1 MDNFI
6 NLVYIQKTCI
16 NLMKY
21 NYNLLLVLFILTIIA
36 NQIIVSVAI
45 SQQVSSGKTINIAG
59 KQRMYSQQITKLAL
73 DLNNVYRDT
82 SRIQNISNIQKA
94 IDSFKKADA
103 YLKQENRLLNDRESI
118 KIIFKKNTPY
128 FNKIITSYT
137 EFIKNPDNEAVYTQ
151 FLETV
156 KNNEEPFLITMD
168 AIVNEYQIFSK
179 NRLSFLK
186 KLEYFF
192 ISFTSISLFA
202 FIFFVFLPIFKKN
215 KNLTNLNIEL
225 HKFKK
230 DVNVKEVDKKR
241 LEENL
246 LRTNSMPRI
255 GFWEVDTINQQVL
268 WSKVTKEIHNTDD
281 DYIPSLEN
289 AIKFYKEGYSRNKIT
304 KLVANAIEN
313 DIPFDEELQIVTLK
327 GKDIWVRAIG
337 QAEFINDKCVRLYG
351 IFQDINTFKVAQI
364 QLNKVNEEL
373 NAILDSSTI
382 SIIRTDTYGIITYFN
397 EGAETLLGYKSE
409 ELLNKETP
417 ALFHDKE
424 EIIERGKVLSLEY
437 NKEIN
442 GFDVLTTIAGEDKV
456 DSRKWSYIKKDGSSL
471 DMQVSI
477 TAIKDENKNSIAFL
491 FIGTDITEL
500 TKQNTQLASFTQITS
515 HNLRAP
521 VSNLNSL
528 LDLYDICET
537 TEEKEFT
544 FGKFR
549 TVIAHLSETLNILI
563 EAIKI
568 KETKQSKIEIK
579 TLSFSEKFKKT
590 EEIISEEISR
600 LNAVITS
607 NFSAIDAIKYN
618 ESYLESIFINL
629 ISNSLKY
636 SSPERPPKIEV
647 TTTLNEG
654 KIELKI
660 TDNGLGIDLK
670 KHEHK
675 LFGLNQV
682 FHRHKD
688 SKGIGL
694 YIVKNQIESL
704 QGTISC
710 TSEVHKGTTFTV
722 TF

>member
-1 MDNFI
+1 
-6 NLVYIQKTCI
+6 LE
-16 NLMKY
+16 KY
-21 NYNLLLVLFILTIIA
+21 RYNILLLLFILTIIA
-36 NQIIVSVAI
+36 NQIIFSVAI
-45 SQQVSSGKTINIAG
+45 SEQTSNGKTINIAG

-73 DLNNVYRDT
+73 DLNDVRRNS
-82 SRIQNISNIQKA
+82 SRIPNISNLQKA
-94 IDSFKKADA
+94 IESFKKADV
-103 YLKQENRLLNDRESI
+103 YLKQENILLNNSESI
-118 KIIFKKNTPY
+118 NILLKKNTLY

-137 EFIKNPDNEAVYTQ
+137 DFIENPDNEVVYTQ
-151 FLETV
+151 FLETL

-168 AIVNEYQIFSK
+168 AIVNEYSSFSE

-202 FIFFVFLPIFKKN
+202 FIFFMFLPMFKKN
-215 KNLTNLNIEL
+215 KELTNLNIEL
-225 HKFKK
+225 FKFKE
-230 DVNVKEVDKKR
+230 DLNINEIDKKR

-246 LRTNSMPRI
+246 RRTNSMPRI
-255 GFWEVDTINQQVL
+255 GFWEVDLINQQVF
-268 WSKVTKEIHNTDD
+268 WSKVTKEIHQTDD
-281 DYIPSLEN
+281 DYTPSMEN
-289 AIKFYKEGYSRNKIT
+289 AIKFYKEGYSRNTIT
-304 KLVANAIEN
+304 AVIANAIES
-313 DIPFDEELQIVTLK
+313 DIPFDEELQIVTVK

-337 QAEFINDKCVRLYG
+337 QAEFTNDKCVRLYG
-351 IFQDINTFKVAQI
+351 IFQNINTFKVAQI
-364 QLNKVNEEL
+364 ELNKVNEEL
-373 NAILDSSTI
+373 NAILDSSDI
-382 SIIRTDTYGIITYFN
+382 AIKRTDTKGIITYFN

-409 ELLNKETP
+409 ELVNKETP

-424 EIIERGKVLSLEY
+424 EIIERGKELSLEY

-442 GFDVLTTIAGEDKV
+442 GFDVLTTIAREDKV
-456 DSRKWSYIKKDGSSL
+456 DSRKWSYIKKDESSI

-477 TAIKDENKNSIAFL
+477 TAIKDENKNIIAFL
-491 FIGTDITEL
+491 FIGTDITKL
-500 TKQNTQLASFTQITS
+500 TKQNAQLASFAQIAS

-549 TVIAHLSETLNILI
+549 TVIAHLSETLNVLI

-568 KETKQSKIEIK
+568 KETKRSKIEIK
-579 TLSFSEKFKKT
+579 TLYFSEILKKT
-590 EEIISEEISR
+590 KEIIPEEISK

-607 NFSAIDAIKYN
+607 NFSATDTIKYN
-618 ESYLESIFINL
+618 ESYLESIFINV

-636 SSPERPPKIEV
+636 SSPERPPRIEV
-647 TTTLNEG
+647 TTTINEG

-670 KHEHK
+670 KYGHK

-688 SKGIGL
+688 SKGVGL

-710 TSEVHKGTTFTV
+710 NSEIHKGTTFIV
-722 TF
+722 KF

>member
-1 MDNFI
+1 LI
-6 NLVYIQKTCI
+6 
-16 NLMKY
+16 
-21 NYNLLLVLFILTIIA
+21 IIA
-36 NQIIVSVAI
+36 NQITVSVSI
-45 SQQVSSGKTINIAG
+45 SEQSSNAETINIAG

-73 DLNNVYRDT
+73 YLNDVYRSP
-82 SRIQNISNIQKA
+82 SRIQDISNLQKA

-103 YLKQENRLLNDRESI
+103 YLKQKNILLYNSESI
-118 KIIFKKNTPY
+118 NILFKKNTSY
-128 FNKIITSYT
+128 FNKIITSYS
-137 EFIKNPDNEAVYTQ
+137 EFVENPDNEASYTQ

-168 AIVNEYQIFSK
+168 TIVNEYQKFSE

-186 KLEYFF
+186 KLEYYF
-192 ISFTSISLFA
+192 IRFTSISLFA
-202 FIFFVFLPIFKKN
+202 IIFFMFLPMFKKN
-215 KNLTNLNIEL
+215 KELTNLNIEL
-225 HKFKK
+225 KKFKK
-230 DVNVKEVDKKR
+230 EVEKKEIEKKR
-241 LEENL
+241 VEENL
-246 LRTNSMPRI
+246 LRTNSVARI
-255 GFWEVDTINQQVL
+255 GIWEVDLINQQVF
-268 WSKVTKEIHNTDD
+268 WSKITKEIHNTND

-304 KLVANAIEN
+304 EVIANSIKN
-313 DIPFDEELQIVTLK
+313 NTPWDEELQIVTAK
-327 GKDIWVRAIG
+327 GEDIWVRAIG
-337 QAEFINDKCVRLYG
+337 QPDFINDKCVRLNG
-351 IFQDINTFKVAQI
+351 TFQDINTGKLARI
-364 QLNKVNEEL
+364 ELNKVNEEL
-373 NAILDSSTI
+373 NAILDSGTI
-382 SIIRTDTYGIITYFN
+382 SIIRTDTNGIITYFN

-409 ELLNKETP
+409 ELVNKETP
-417 ALFHDKE
+417 VIFHDKKA
-424 EIIERGKVLSLEY
+424 IRERGKELSLEY

-442 GFDVLTTIAGEDKV
+442 GFDVLTTIAREDKV
-456 DSRKWSYIKKDGSSL
+456 DSRKWSYIKKDGSSI

-477 TAIKDENKNSIAFL
+477 SAIKDEDNNIIAFL
-491 FIGTDITEL
+491 GVGADITQL
-500 TKQNTQLASFTQITS
+500 TKQNTQLASFAQIAS

-537 TEEKEFT
+537 TEEKELT

-549 TVIAHLSETLNILI
+549 TVIAHLSETLNTLI

-568 KETKQSKIEIK
+568 KETKQSKIKIK
-579 TLSFSEKFKKT
+579 TLSFSKILKKT
-590 EEIISEEISR
+590 EEIIPEEISR

-607 NFSAIDAIKYN
+607 NFSATDTIKYN

-647 TTTLNEG
+647 TTTINAG

-670 KHEHK
+670 KHGHK

-682 FHRHKD
+682 FHRHKN
-688 SKGIGL
+688 SKGVGL

-704 QGTISC
+704 KGTISC
-710 TSEVHKGTTFTV
+710 TSEVNKGTTFIV

>member
-1 MDNFI
+1 LVKNKYKILVVFFFI
-6 NLVYIQKTCI
+6 I
-16 NLMKY
+16 
-21 NYNLLLVLFILTIIA
+21 FIF
-36 NQIIVSVAI
+36 NQIIINYAI
-45 SQQVSSGKTINIAG
+45 SVQSSDAETINIAG

-73 DLNNVYRDT
+73 YLKDIENTASY
-82 SRIQNISNIQKA
+82 IKNIDILEK
-94 IDSFKKADA
+94 IIGRFKKADS
-103 YLKQENRLLNDRESI
+103 YLKQKNRLQYNSDSI
-118 KIIFKKNTPY
+118 AILFKKNTNY
-128 FNKIITSYT
+128 FNEIITSSNNLIET
-137 EFIKNPDNEAVYTQ
+137 PENSAVFNR
-151 FLETV
+151 FLETI
-156 KNNEEPFLITMD
+156 KSNNDPFLMTMD
-168 AIVNEYQIFSK
+168 AIVNEYQKISVSK
-179 NRLSFLK
+179 LAFLKKIQYSFIAFTSLSFLGI
-186 KLEYFF
+186 
-192 ISFTSISLFA
+192 ISFL
-202 FIFFVFLPIFKKN
+202 FLPIFREN
-215 KNLTNLNIEL
+215 KTLTSLNSEL
-225 HKFKK
+225 EKFKK
-230 DVNVKEVDKKR
+230 EVKEKEEETKR
-241 LEENL
+241 VQANL
-246 LRTNSMPRI
+246 DSTNSVVRI
-255 GFWEVDTINQQVL
+255 GTWELDLINQQL
-268 WSKVTKEIHNTDD
+268 FWSKVTKEIHNTDD
-281 DYIPSLEN
+281 DYIPTLEN

-417 ALFHDKE
+417 ALFHYKE
-424 EIIERGKVLSLEY
+424 EIIESGKVLSLEY
-437 NKEIN
+437 NREIN

-456 DSRKWSYIKKDGSSL
+456 DSRKWRYIKKDGSSI

-500 TKQNTQLASFTQITS
+500 TKQHTQLASFTQITS

-607 NFSAIDAIKYN
+607 NFSAIDTIKYN
-618 ESYLESIFINL
+618 ESYLESIFLNL

-636 SSPERPPKIEV
+636 SSPERAPKIEV
-647 TTTLNEG
+647 TTTINEG
-654 KIELKI
+654 KIELEI

-670 KHEHK
+670 KHGYK

-688 SKGIGL
+688 AKGVGL
-694 YIVKNQIESL
+694 YIIKNQIESL
-704 QGTISC
+704 KGTISC
-710 TSEVHKGTTFTV
+710 NSEVNKGTTFTV
-722 TF
+722 SF

>member
-1 MDNFI
+1 MEFQKTYI
-6 NLVYIQKTCI
+6 NLRKY
-16 NLMKY
+16 KY
-21 NYNLLLVLFILTIIA
+21 NILIIFFILTIIV
-36 NQIIVSVAI
+36 NQIIISVAI
-45 SQQVSSGKTINIAG
+45 SEQTSNGKTINIAG

-73 DLNNVYRDT
+73 QLNNVYGNP
-82 SRIQNISNIQKA
+82 SRIQNISNLQKA
-94 IDSFKKADA
+94 IDSFKKADF
-103 YLKQENRLLNDRESI
+103 YLKQENILLNNSESI
-118 KIIFKKNTPY
+118 NILLKKNTPY
-128 FNKIITSYT
+128 FNKIISSYT
-137 EFIKNPDNEAVYTQ
+137 DFMENPDNEVVYTQ
-151 FLETV
+151 FSETL
-156 KNNEEPFLITMD
+156 KSNEEPFLITMD
-168 AIVNEYQIFSK
+168 AIVNEYQFFSE
-179 NRLSFLK
+179 NRLAFLK

-202 FIFFVFLPIFKKN
+202 FIFFMFLPIFKKN
-215 KNLTNLNIEL
+215 KILFNLNIEL
-225 HKFKK
+225 NKFKK
-230 DVNVKEVDKKR
+230 EVEKKEVEKKR

-246 LRTNSMPRI
+246 ESTNSVARI
-255 GFWEVDTINQQVL
+255 GFWQIDLINQQVF
-268 WSKVTKEIHNTDD
+268 WSKVTKEIHDTDD
-281 DYIPSLEN
+281 NYIPSLEPG
-289 AIKFYKEGYSRNKIT
+289 IEFYKEGYSRNKIT
-304 KLVANAIEN
+304 EVVANTIEN
-313 DIPFDEELQIVTLK
+313 NIPWDEELQIVTTK
-327 GKDIWVRAIG
+327 GNDIWVRVIG
-337 QAEFINDKCVRLYG
+337 QAEFINNKCVRLYG

-373 NAILDSSTI
+373 NAILDSSAI
-382 SIIRTDTYGIITYFN
+382 AIKRTDTNGIITYFS

-409 ELLNKETP
+409 ELINKETP

-442 GFDVLTTIAGEDKV
+442 GFDVLTTVARENKV
-456 DSRKWSYIKKDGSSL
+456 DSRKWSYIKKDGSLL

-477 TAIKDENKNSIAFL
+477 TALKDVNKNIIAFL
-491 FIGTDITEL
+491 FIGTDITRI
-500 TKQNTQLASFTQITS
+500 TKQNAQLASFAQIAS
-515 HNLRAP
+515 HNIRAP

-528 LDLYDICET
+528 LDLHDICET
-537 TEEKEFT
+537 TEEKEFM

-549 TVIAHLSETLNILI
+549 IVIAHLSETLNTLI
-563 EAIKI
+563 EVIKI
-568 KETKQSKIEIK
+568 KDPKQSKIEIK
-579 TLSFSEKFKKT
+579 TLYFSEILKKT
-590 EEIISEEISR
+590 EEIIPEEISR

-607 NFSAIDAIKYN
+607 NFSAIYTIKYN

-636 SSPERPPKIEV
+636 SSPERPPRIEV
-647 TTTLNEG
+647 TTTINEG

-670 KHEHK
+670 KHGHK

-688 SKGIGL
+688 SKGVGL

-722 TF
+722 KF

>member
-1 MDNFI
+1 
-6 NLVYIQKTCI
+6 LE
-16 NLMKY
+16 KY
-21 NYNLLLVLFILTIIA
+21 RYNILLLLFILTIIA
-36 NQIIVSVAI
+36 NQIIFSVAI
-45 SQQVSSGKTINIAG
+45 SEQTSNGKTINIAG

-73 DLNNVYRDT
+73 DLNDVRRNS
-82 SRIQNISNIQKA
+82 SRIPNISNLQKA
-94 IDSFKKADA
+94 IESFKKADV
-103 YLKQENRLLNDRESI
+103 YLKQENILLNNSESI
-118 KIIFKKNTPY
+118 NILLKKNTLY

-137 EFIKNPDNEAVYTQ
+137 DFIENPDNEVVYTQ
-151 FLETV
+151 FLETL

-168 AIVNEYQIFSK
+168 AIVNEYSSFSE

-202 FIFFVFLPIFKKN
+202 FIFFMFLPMFKKN
-215 KNLTNLNIEL
+215 KELTNLNIEL
-225 HKFKK
+225 FKFKE
-230 DVNVKEVDKKR
+230 DLNINEIDKKR

-246 LRTNSMPRI
+246 RRTNSMPRI
-255 GFWEVDTINQQVL
+255 GFWEVDLINQQVF
-268 WSKVTKEIHNTDD
+268 WSKVTKEIHQTDD
-281 DYIPSLEN
+281 DYTPSMEN
-289 AIKFYKEGYSRNKIT
+289 AIKFYKEGYSRNTIT
-304 KLVANAIEN
+304 AVIANAIES
-313 DIPFDEELQIVTLK
+313 DIPFDEELQIVTVK

-337 QAEFINDKCVRLYG
+337 QAEFTNDKCVRLYG
-351 IFQDINTFKVAQI
+351 IFQNINTFKVAQI
-364 QLNKVNEEL
+364 ELNKVNEEL
-373 NAILDSSTI
+373 NAILDSSDI
-382 SIIRTDTYGIITYFN
+382 AIKRTDTKGIITYFN

-409 ELLNKETP
+409 ELVNKETP

-424 EIIERGKVLSLEY
+424 EIIERGKELSLEY

-442 GFDVLTTIAGEDKV
+442 GFDVLTTIAREDKV
-456 DSRKWSYIKKDGSSL
+456 DSRKWSYIKKDESSI

-477 TAIKDENKNSIAFL
+477 TAIKDENKNIIAFL
-491 FIGTDITEL
+491 FIGTDITKL
-500 TKQNTQLASFTQITS
+500 TKQNAQLASFAQIAS

-549 TVIAHLSETLNILI
+549 TVIAHLSETLNVLI

-568 KETKQSKIEIK
+568 KETKRSKIEIK
-579 TLSFSEKFKKT
+579 TLYFSEILKKT
-590 EEIISEEISR
+590 KEIIPEEISK

-607 NFSAIDAIKYN
+607 NFSATDTIKYN
-618 ESYLESIFINL
+618 ESYLESIFINV

-636 SSPERPPKIEV
+636 SSPERPPRIEV
-647 TTTLNEG
+647 TTTINEG

-670 KHEHK
+670 KHGHK
-675 LFGLNQV
+675 LFGMNQV

-688 SKGIGL
+688 SKGVGL

-722 TF
+722 KF

>member
-1 MDNFI
+1 LRN
-6 NLVYIQKTCI
+6 Y
-16 NLMKY
+16 KY
-21 NYNLLLVLFILTIIA
+21 NIQLLLIILAIIA

-45 SQQVSSGKTINIAG
+45 SDQTANWKTINIAG
-59 KQRMYSQQITKLAL
+59 KQRMYSQQIAKLAL
-73 DLNNVYRDT
+73 DLNNVYRNS
-82 SRIQNISNIQKA
+82 SRIQNISNLQKA
-94 IDSFKKADA
+94 IESFKKADV
-103 YLKQENRLLNDRESI
+103 YLKQENRLLDNSESI
-118 KIIFKKNTPY
+118 NILFKKNTPY

-137 EFIKNPDNEAVYTQ
+137 EFIENPDNEAVYTQ
-151 FLETV
+151 FLETL

-168 AIVNEYQIFSK
+168 AIVHEYQIFSE

-192 ISFTSISLFA
+192 IIFTSISLVA
-202 FIFFVFLPIFKKN
+202 FIFFMFLPLFKKN
-215 KNLTNLNIEL
+215 KELTNLNIKL
-225 HKFKK
+225 YKFKE
-230 DVNVKEVDKKR
+230 DLIIREVDKKA

-246 LRTNSMPRI
+246 RRTNSMPRI
-255 GFWEVDTINQQVL
+255 GSWEVDLINQQVL
-268 WSKVTKEIHNTDD
+268 WGKVTKEIHQIDD
-281 DYIPSLEN
+281 DYTPSLEN

-313 DIPFDEELQIVTLK
+313 NIPFDEELQIVTVK

-351 IFQDINTFKVAQI
+351 IFQDINTFKVAEI
-364 QLNKVNEEL
+364 ELNKVNEEL
-373 NAILDSSTI
+373 NAILDSSDITI
-382 SIIRTDTYGIITYFN
+382 KRTDTNGIITYFN

-409 ELLNKETP
+409 ELVNKETP

-424 EIIERGKVLSLEY
+424 EIIEKGKVLSKEY

-442 GFDVLTTIAGEDKV
+442 GFDVLTTLSREDKV
-456 DSRKWSYIKKDGSSL
+456 DSRKWRYIKKDGSSI

-477 TAIKDENKNSIAFL
+477 TAIKDKNKNIIAFL
-491 FIGTDITEL
+491 FIGTDITKL
-500 TKQNTQLASFTQITS
+500 TKQNAQLASFAQIAS

-521 VSNLNSL
+521 VSNLISL
-528 LDLYDICET
+528 LDLHDICET

-549 TVIAHLSETLNILI
+549 TVIAHLSDTLNTLI

-568 KETKQSKIEIK
+568 KETKQSKKEIK
-579 TLSFSEKFKKT
+579 TLYFSEILKKT
-590 EEIISEEISR
+590 EEIIPEEISR

-607 NFSAIDAIKYN
+607 NFSAIDTIKYN

-636 SSPERPPKIEV
+636 SSPERPPRIEV

-670 KHEHK
+670 KYGHK
-675 LFGLNQV
+675 LFGLNHV

-688 SKGIGL
+688 SKGVGL